1 MAFDFKKAYKPLYQP
16 GREPTLIEVPGM
28 NYVAIEG
35 RGDPNDPAG
44 EYARA
49 LAVLYAVSYAIKM
62 SKMGTRRIE
71 GYFDYVVP
79 PLEGF
84 WWQDGVDGMDCARK
98 ADFRWISAIRLPEFV
113 KRADFDWAV
122 GEAFRK
128 KGLDC
133 QGAKM
138 LTIEEGLCAQVMHIG
153 PYDDEPATLA
163 DLHAFIEKSGC
174 AEDFTPARRH
184 HEIYLAD
191 PRRTAPERLKT
202 VIRLPVRRDA

>member
-1 MAFDFKKAYKPLYQP
+1 MAFDFKREYRALYQP
-16 GREPTLIEVPGM
+16 RWEPALIDVPGM
-28 NYVAIEG
+28 HYVAVEG
-35 RGDPNDPAG
+35 RGDPNDPEG

-49 LAVLYAVSYAIKM
+49 LAVLYAVSYTVKM
-62 SKMGTRRIE
+62 SKAGPRRIE

-84 WWQDGVDGMDCARK
+84 WWQDGEDGMDCARK
-98 ADFRWISAIRLPEFV
+98 ADFRWLSAIRLPEFV
-113 KRADFDWAV
+113 KQADFEWAV
-122 GEAFRK
+122 AQAARK

-133 QGAKM
+133 SGAKM

-153 PYDDEPATLA
+153 PYDDEPATIA
-163 DLHAFIEKSGC
+163 ALHTFIEENGC

-191 PRRTAPERLKT
+191 PRRTPPEKLKT
-202 VIRLPVRRDA
+202 VIRLPVRRI

>member
-1 MAFDFKKAYKPLYQP
+1 MAFDFKREYRTLYQP
-16 GREPTLIEVPGM
+16 RREPALIDVPGM
-28 NYVAIEG
+28 HYVAVEG
-35 RGDPNDPAG
+35 RGDPNDPEG

-49 LAVLYAVSYAIKM
+49 LAVLYAVSYTVKM
-62 SKMGTRRIE
+62 SKTGPRRIE

-84 WWQDGVDGMDCARK
+84 WWQDGADGMDCARK
-98 ADFRWISAIRLPEFV
+98 ADFRWLSAIRLPEFV
-113 KRADFDWAV
+113 KQADFEWAV
-122 GEAFRK
+122 AQAARK

-133 QGAKM
+133 SGAKM

-153 PYDDEPATLA
+153 PYDDEPATIA
-163 DLHAFIEKSGC
+163 EENCC

-191 PRRTAPERLKT
+191 PRRTPPEKLKT
-202 VIRLPVRRDA
+202 VIRLPVRRA